1 MANIADILMLC
12 LCCLSVALNHK
23 LLTIHG
29 LDEAGTLHGVYLN
42 GKHFLSCKQHGL
54 GTCKV
59 GTPETWYQ
67 ARDKAST
74 ITATEVPIYPET
86 GLQTT
91 DQPSLPL
98 IRSDNKGRAW
108 GGNLPQYDKNCIIIY
123 VKSFRSQIKKHG
135 KIHGKIHQALTI

>member
-12 LCCLSVALNHK
+12 LCCFRAALSYR

-29 LDEAGTLHGVYLN
+29 LDEEGTLHGVYLN
-42 GKHFLSCKQHGL
+42 GKYFISCEQHGQ
-54 GTCKV
+54 GTCNV

-74 ITATEVPIYPET
+74 ITAIEVPIYPET

-91 DQPSLPL
+91 DQPTSPL
-98 IRSDNKGRAW
+98 IRRDNQGRAW
-108 GGNLPQYDKNCIIIY
+108 GGNLPQYNKNCA
-123 VKSFRSQIKKHG
+123 VSFMLSGVFSGQINA
-135 KIHGKIHQALTI
+135 QVRFL